1 MAIQI
6 SVSVLNSDLSKL
18 GDEIKRADL
27 AGADMIHLDV
37 MDGIFVENLT
47 FGNMVAAS
55 ARPYSDKPFDTHL
68 MVVKPQNLIEK
79 FAKAG
84 SDIITFH
91 LESDCDP
98 YAVIEQIKRAGCKA
112 GISIKPD
119 TPAQKVL
126 PFIEL
131 VDLVLVMTV
140 FPGAGGQA
148 FLEYT
153 LDTVRAVKQRATE
166 LKKDMYIEVDGGIN
180 NKTAPAVIEAGAN
193 LLVSGSYLFN
203 AQDMK
208 VAMDSLRG

>member
-1 MAIQI
+1 
-6 SVSVLNSDLSKL
+6 
-18 GDEIKRADL
+18 
-27 AGADMIHLDV
+27 
-37 MDGIFVENLT
+37 
-47 FGNMVAAS
+47 
-55 ARPYSDKPFDTHL
+55 
-68 MVVKPQNLIEK
+68 
-79 FAKAG
+79 
-84 SDIITFH
+84 
-91 LESDCDP
+91 
-98 YAVIEQIKRAGCKA
+98 
-112 GISIKPD
+112 
-119 TPAQKVL
+119 VL